1 MAETARARS
10 WVVSVLKD
18 DTTLAPLIGG
28 GSAARIYNGVAPAAA
43 SYPFVV
49 MQLLSG
55 GTDLMA
61 VGAIRIWADMLW
73 LIKAVTK
80 GSSTGPLEPIVDR
93 IDALL
98 HAASGTVSGGIIWSC
113 VRERP
118 FELPT
123 VENGVN
129 FVQQGAEW
137 RIRASNV

>member
-1 MAETARARS
+1 MAETARARA
-10 WVVSVLKD
+10 WVVAVLKD
-18 DTTLAPLIGG
+18 DTTLGPLIGS
-28 GSAARIYNGVAPAAA
+28 GSAARIYNGVAPAGAR
-43 SYPFVV
+43 YPFVV

-55 GTDLMA
+55 GTDLMG

-93 IDALL
+93 IDELL
-98 HAASGTVSGGIIWSC
+98 HGASGTVSGGVIWDC

-137 RIRASNV
+137 RIKARNA